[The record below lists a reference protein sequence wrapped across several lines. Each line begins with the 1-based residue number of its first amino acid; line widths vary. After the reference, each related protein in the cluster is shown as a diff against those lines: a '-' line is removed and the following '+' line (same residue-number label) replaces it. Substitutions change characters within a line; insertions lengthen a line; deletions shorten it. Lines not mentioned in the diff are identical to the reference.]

1 MNKQELKTYLIE
13 SIKQIAGVSENELCI
28 EASFS
33 DNGIDSLDLIELIMK
48 IETDFM
54 ISIPDED
61 TMEMMQ
67 NNIDD
72 LADYLLPVIQK
83 QTTI

>member
-13 SIKQIAGVSENELCI
+13 SIKQIADVSENKLCI

-33 DNGIDSLDLIELIMK
+33 DNGIDSFDLIELIMK

-61 TMEMMQ
+61 TMLMMQ

-83 QTTI
+83 

>member
-1 MNKQELKTYLIE
+1 MNITELKAYLVKSIE
-13 SIKQIAGVSENELCI
+13 EITGVSENEFCI
-28 EASFS
+28 SASFS
-33 DNGIDSLDLIELIMK
+33 DNGIDSFDLIELIMK

-61 TMEMMQ
+61 TMEIMQ

-72 LADYLLPVIQK
+72 LANYLLPVIQK
-83 QTTI
+83 